1 MSFKLEPTKNN
12 PNLIEF
18 KKESKQ
24 QKESEDKIEIL
35 KPIKREPFYNNN
47 NYTFD
52 YSVLNNERIKQ
63 LELENKSLIS
73 KINDLNEI
81 LQVKSNEII
90 DLKLKLSKYETDQ
103 NDDQTSK
110 NNKIIL
116 NLKSDLNYDMSF
128 CESDT
133 DSDQS
138 DDETNNKVININ
150 FRFDF

>member
-24 QKESEDKIEIL
+24 QKESEHEIEIL
-35 KPIKREPFYNNN
+35 KPIKRELFYNNN

-103 NDDQTSK
+103 NDDQASK
-110 NNKIIL
+110 NNQTIL
-116 NLKSDLNYDMSF
+116 NLKSDLNYNMSF